1 MTHYEKLKRAV
12 KDGKFKTFIKAETL
26 KRNLCNNEELDEVQE
41 LESAL
46 FAILGTNIVDEDVKK
61 LVVDSAIQLLAERL
75 AFDNVFEFKTKKIES
90 FDDFLEIMKEII
102 K

>member
-26 KRNLCNNEELDEVQE
+26 KRNLCNEELDEVQG

-90 FDDFLEIMKEII
+90 FDDFFEIIKEII

>member
-1 MTHYEKLKRAV
+1 MTNYEKLKKAV

-26 KRNLCNNEELDEVQE
+26 KRNLCNEELDEVQE

-90 FDDFLEIMKEII
+90 FDDFFEIMKEII

>member
-1 MTHYEKLKRAV
+1 MTNYEKLKKAV

-26 KRNLCNNEELDEVQE
+26 KRNLCNEELDEVQE

-90 FDDFLEIMKEII
+90 FDDFFEIIKEII

>member
-1 MTHYEKLKRAV
+1 MTHYEKLKMAV

-26 KRNLCNNEELDEVQE
+26 KRNLCNEELDEVQG

-90 FDDFLEIMKEII
+90 FDDFFEIMKEII

>member
-12 KDGKFKTFIKAETL
+12 KEGKFKTFIKAETL
-26 KRNLCNNEELDEVQE
+26 KRYLCNEELDEVQE

-61 LVVDSAIQLLAERL
+61 LVVESAIQLLAERL
-75 AFDNVFEFKTKKIES
+75 EINNVFEFKTKKIES
-90 FDDFLEIMKEII
+90 FDDFLEIMKETI

>member
-12 KDGKFKTFIKAETL
+12 KDGKFKTFIKTETL
-26 KRNLCNNEELDEVQE
+26 YRNLYNEEIDEVQE
-41 LESAL
+41 LENSL
-46 FAILGTNIVDEDVKK
+46 FAILSTNIVDEDVKK
-61 LVVDSAIQLLAERL
+61 LVVNSAIQLLAEKL

-90 FDDFLEIMKEII
+90 FDDFLEIMKETI

>member
-12 KDGKFKTFIKAETL
+12 KEGKFKTFIKAETL
-26 KRNLCNNEELDEVQE
+26 KRNLCNEELDEVQE

-61 LVVDSAIQLLAERL
+61 LVVESAIQLLAERL

>member
-1 MTHYEKLKRAV
+1 MTHYEKLKKAV
-12 KDGKFKTFIKAETL
+12 KEGKFKTFIKAETL
-26 KRNLCNNEELDEVQE
+26 KRNLCNEELDEVQE
-41 LESAL
+41 LENAL

-61 LVVDSAIQLLAERL
+61 LVVESAIQLLAERL

>member
-26 KRNLCNNEELDEVQE
+26 KRNLCNEELDEVQG

-90 FDDFLEIMKEII
+90 FDDFFEIMKEII

>member
-12 KDGKFKTFIKAETL
+12 KEGKFKTFIKAETL
-26 KRNLCNNEELDEVQE
+26 KRNLCNEELDEVQE
-41 LESAL
+41 LENAL

-61 LVVDSAIQLLAERL
+61 LVVESAIQLLAERL
-75 AFDNVFEFKTKKIES
+75 AFDNVFEFKTKRIES

>member
-1 MTHYEKLKRAV
+1 MTKKKKLKRAV
-12 KDGKFKTFIKAETL
+12 KEGKFKTFIKAETL
-26 KRNLCNNEELDEVQE
+26 KRNLCNEELDEVQE

-61 LVVDSAIQLLAERL
+61 LVVESAIQLLAERL

>member
-26 KRNLCNNEELDEVQE
+26 KRNLYNEELDEVQE

-46 FAILGTNIVDEDVKK
+46 FAILGTKIVDEDVKI
-61 LVVDSAIQLLAERL
+61 LVVESAIQLLAERL
-75 AFDNVFEFKTKKIES
+75 VFDNVFEFKTKKIES
-90 FDDFLEIMKEII
+90 FNDFFEII
-102 K
+102 KQIIK

>member
-26 KRNLCNNEELDEVQE
+26 KRNLCNEELDEVQE

-75 AFDNVFEFKTKKIES
+75 AFDNVFEFKTKRIES

>member
-1 MTHYEKLKRAV
+1 MTHYEKLKKAV

-26 KRNLCNNEELDEVQE
+26 KRNLCNEELDEVQE

-61 LVVDSAIQLLAERL
+61 LVVESAIQLLAERL

>member
-26 KRNLCNNEELDEVQE
+26 KRNLCNEELDEVQE
-41 LESAL
+41 LENAL

-61 LVVDSAIQLLAERL
+61 LVVESAIQLLAERL

>member
-12 KDGKFKTFIKAETL
+12 KEGKFKTFIKAETL
-26 KRNLCNNEELDEVQE
+26 KRNLYNEELDEVQE

-61 LVVDSAIQLLAERL
+61 LVVESAIQLLAERL

>member
-26 KRNLCNNEELDEVQE
+26 KRNLCNEELDEVQE
-41 LESAL
+41 LENAL

-61 LVVDSAIQLLAERL
+61 LVVEYLIILLAKRL
-75 AFDNVFEFKTKKIES
+75 AVDNVFHFKTQKIKS

>member
-26 KRNLCNNEELDEVQE
+26 KRNLYNEELDEVQE

-46 FAILGTNIVDEDVKK
+46 FAILGTKIVDEDVKI
-61 LVVDSAIQLLAERL
+61 LVVESAIQLLAERL
-75 AFDNVFEFKTKKIES
+75 VFDNVFEFKTKKIES
-90 FDDFLEIMKEII
+90 FDDFFEIMNEII

>member
-26 KRNLCNNEELDEVQE
+26 KRNLYNKELDEVQE

-46 FAILGTNIVDEDVKK
+46 FAILGTKIVDEDVKI
-61 LVVDSAIQLLAERL
+61 LVVESAIQLLAERL
-75 AFDNVFEFKTKKIES
+75 VFDNVFEFKTKKIES
-90 FDDFLEIMKEII
+90 FDDFFKIMKEII

>member
-26 KRNLCNNEELDEVQE
+26 KRNLCNEELDEVQE

-46 FAILGTNIVDEDVKK
+46 FAIFGTNIVDEDVKK
-61 LVVDSAIQLLAERL
+61 LVVNSAIQLLAERL

>member
-26 KRNLCNNEELDEVQE
+26 KRNLCNEELDEVQE

-61 LVVDSAIQLLAERL
+61 LIVESAIQLLAERL

>member
-1 MTHYEKLKRAV
+1 MTNYEKLKKAV

-26 KRNLCNNEELDEVQE
+26 KRNLCNEELDEVQG

-90 FDDFLEIMKEII
+90 FDDFFEIMKEII

>member
-1 MTHYEKLKRAV
+1 MTHYEKLKKAV

-26 KRNLCNNEELDEVQE
+26 KRNLCNEELDEVQK

>member
-12 KDGKFKTFIKAETL
+12 KEGKFKTFIKAETL
-26 KRNLCNNEELDEVQE
+26 KRNLCNEELDEVQE
-41 LESAL
+41 LENAL

-61 LVVDSAIQLLAERL
+61 LVVESAIQLLAERL

>member
-26 KRNLCNNEELDEVQE
+26 KRNLCNEELDEVQE

-61 LVVDSAIQLLAERL
+61 LVVESAIQLLAERL

>member
-26 KRNLCNNEELDEVQE
+26 KRNLCNEELDEVQE
-41 LESAL
+41 LENAL

-61 LVVDSAIQLLAERL
+61 LIVESAIQLLAERL

>member
-26 KRNLCNNEELDEVQE
+26 KRNLYNKELDEVQE

-46 FAILGTNIVDEDVKK
+46 FAILGTKIVDEDVKI
-61 LVVDSAIQLLAERL
+61 LVVESAIQLLAERL
-75 AFDNVFEFKTKKIES
+75 VFDNVFEFKTKKIES
-90 FDDFLEIMKEII
+90 FDDFFEIMKEII